1 MMMPK
6 FDLNFMFMQKHAG
19 TSKGILKT
27 TIPYASTEIPIGT
40 LFVRH
45 ELLPGVLTQ
54 KIRGSDRYS
63 VEAWMSLMLR
73 EYGKP
78 LFVIYSE
85 FKLLEALK
93 PLMKQAGDRPWQIF
107 CMRIEGQ
114 RLQIFM

>member
-1 MMMPK
+1 
-6 FDLNFMFMQKHAG
+6 
-19 TSKGILKT
+19 
-27 TIPYASTEIPIGT
+27 
-40 LFVRH
+40 
-45 ELLPGVLTQ
+45 
-54 KIRGSDRYS
+54 
-63 VEAWMSLMLR
+63 MSLMLR

-93 PLMKQAGDRPWQIF
+93 PFMKQAGDRPWQIF